1 MNAVAPEAQLYP
13 QPNAALTVASALGES
28 APEERRP
35 RRVGIPRPR
44 ASRPPI
50 DFNFNTTPRILI
62 VDDENGPRQ
71 SLRMLLKEEYEVSL
85 ATGVDE
91 ALALLTEEPVD
102 IIITDIRMPRK
113 TGMDLLR
120 EVRQDHDDIEFII
133 LTGYGELDTAM
144 KAIEYG
150 AFAYLEKPFD
160 HRIMLEKIRAC
171 VEKRRREEDRRALEC
186 LTMEANRFETLGR
199 LVSGT
204 MHDLGTPLS
213 VLGTHLELLSADPSE
228 QSLMKRLGTMESQV
242 RHCTEL
248 VRSTMNFLRHTPDE
262 QAPFDINTAVEVC
275 VDVAKPLLT
284 RQQVTLNLELS
295 PDVSI
300 CIGDFVLVRQ
310 AILNLIYNACQAM
323 EAQADPRELTI
334 STRCESTQLVL
345 SIADTGPGVP
355 EKDRVRIFNTLFT
368 TKGKKGTGLGLSV
381 VRNVMHQHGG
391 EVSLAAREGRGA
403 CFQLTFPYHIR

>member
-1 MNAVAPEAQLYP
+1 MDAVAQAIQHS
-13 QPNAALTVASALGES
+13 NASLTIASALGDAS
-28 APEERRP
+28 PEERRP
-35 RRVGIPRPR
+35 RRHLLTKSRPS
-44 ASRPPI
+44 SRPPI
-50 DFNFNTTPRILI
+50 DFNFNNTPRILI

-71 SLRMLLKEEYEVSL
+71 SLRMLLKEDYDVSL
-85 ATGVDE
+85 ATGVDDALAQLKE
-91 ALALLTEEPVD
+91 ALVD
-102 IIITDIRMPRK
+102 IIITDIRMPHK

-120 EVRQDHDDIEFII
+120 EVREEHDDIEFII

-171 VEKRRREEDRRALEC
+171 VEKRRREEDRKALEC

-213 VLGTHLELLSADPSE
+213 VLGTHLELLSADPSHE
-228 QSLMKRLGTMESQV
+228 SLMKRLGTMESQV

-262 QAPFDINTAVEVC
+262 QSPFDINTAVEVC
-275 VDVAKPLLT
+275 LDVARPLLT
-284 RQQVTLNLELS
+284 RQQVTLRTELS
-295 PDVSI
+295 PDISI
-300 CIGDFVLVRQ
+300 CVGDFVLVRQ

-323 EAQADPRELTI
+323 EAQADPREITI
-334 STRCESTQLVL
+334 STRCETTQLVL
-345 SIADTGPGVP
+345 TIEDTGPGIP
-355 EKDRVRIFNTLFT
+355 EKDRQRIFYTLFT

-381 VRNVMHQHGG
+381 VKNVMHQHGG
-391 EVSLAAREGRGA
+391 EVALVPREGRGA
-403 CFQLTFPYHIR
+403 CFQLIFPYRR